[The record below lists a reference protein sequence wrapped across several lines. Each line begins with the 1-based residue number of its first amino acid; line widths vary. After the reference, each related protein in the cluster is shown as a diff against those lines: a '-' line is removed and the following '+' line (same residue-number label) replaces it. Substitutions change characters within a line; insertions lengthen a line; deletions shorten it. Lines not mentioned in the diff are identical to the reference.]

1 MKKKLILSTVFAA
14 SLLAGTSHAA
24 IVTSVDI
31 NWDGGNGI
39 ATLFKNQ
46 SGTLL
51 SNGVLTTDGDGF
63 ALQLGYFDGAST
75 ASNFAGTWIPLTGFG
90 TLNTQ
95 YSSFTV
101 GDGEGA
107 AGEVYGSFKFEP
119 AVVARGSSLPV
130 SGTIPLSIRFYNAST
145 VGAATFF
152 NTVSND
158 TWLWR
163 TPASDQPVPPAPVNI
178 QNLGALEYQSIALGQ
193 PGSSAASTTIP
204 IPEPTSAFLVAVGAA
219 GLMMRRRRQS

>member
-1 MKKKLILSTVFAA
+1 MFAA
-14 SLLAGTSHAA
+14 AAFTATSQAA

-46 SGTLL
+46 SGALL
-51 SNGVLTTDGDGF
+51 SNGVLTADGDGF

-75 ASNFAGTWIPLTGFG
+75 ANNFAGTWIPLTGFG

-101 GDGEGA
+101 GDGEGG

-119 AVVARGSSLPV
+119 AVAARGSSLPL
-130 SGTIPLSIRFYNAST
+130 STTIPLSIRFYNAAS

-158 TWLWR
+158 AWLWR
-163 TPASDQPVPPAPVNI
+163 APANDQPVPAPPVNI
-178 QNLGALEYQSIALGQ
+178 QNLGVLEYQSIAQLGQ
-193 PGSSAASTTIP
+193 PGTSAASTTIP